1 MIEMEVHDRD
11 AAPFAALP
19 KKDKHLAMIEA
30 FGDAKP
36 QMRMGERQVKATKD
50 KEEEKEPEYI

>member
-1 MIEMEVHDRD
+1 MEVHDRD

-36 QMRMGERQVKATKD
+36 QMRMGERQVKATTD